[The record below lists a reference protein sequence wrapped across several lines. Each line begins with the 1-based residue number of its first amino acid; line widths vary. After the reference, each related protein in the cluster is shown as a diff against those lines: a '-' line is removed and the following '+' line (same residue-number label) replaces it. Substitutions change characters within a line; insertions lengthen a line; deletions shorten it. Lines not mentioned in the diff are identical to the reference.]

1 MIYLDNSATTR
12 VSENAAKKALYVMT
26 ECFGNPSSLHSLGF
40 KAELE
45 VKNARKIISNLISC
59 REGELFF
66 TSGGTEANNT
76 AILGA
81 VRANARRGNKIVVSA
96 VEHSSCIAAANYLS
110 QNGFE
115 VVFVS
120 PENDVSISPSKIA
133 EAVDEKT
140 VLVALMLVNNETGA
154 IFDVATVFAAARRKN
169 NKVLTLCDC
178 VQAFGKI
185 PVHVGRIGADM
196 ISITAHKIG
205 GPKGCGALYVKKG
218 TKIQSLIFG
227 GEQQNGFRPGTENAA
242 GICAFAVAAEEVNKR
257 MSASYSC
264 VKELK
269 NRLIEGL
276 LKIEGVTINSPENA
290 LPYIVNFSTNKIKS
304 ETMIHFLEQKE
315 IYVSGGSACA
325 KGSRSHVLSAFSFD
339 DKRIDTAI
347 RVSFNSENTIED
359 IDAFLEALKEGI
371 ETLQKIK

>member
-12 VSENAAKKALYVMT
+12 VSQEAAKKALYVMT

-45 VKNARKIISNLISC
+45 IKNARKIISSLISC
-59 REGELFF
+59 REGEIFF

-81 VRANARRGNKIVVSA
+81 ARANAKRGNKIVVSA
-96 VEHSSCIAAANYLS
+96 VEHSSCIDAAKHLS
-110 QNGFE
+110 MQGFE

-120 PENDVSISPSKIA
+120 PDENGCVSPQKIA
-133 EAVDEKT
+133 DAVDEKT

-154 IFDVATVFAAARRKN
+154 VFDVATAFAGARRKN
-169 NKVLTLCDC
+169 NKILTLCDC

-185 PVHVGRIGADM
+185 PVHVGRLGADM

-218 TKIQSLIFG
+218 SKIQPLIFG
-227 GEQQNGFRPGTENAA
+227 GQQQNAFRPGTENAA
-242 GICAFAVAAEEVNKR
+242 SIAAFAVAADETNKK
-257 MSASYSC
+257 MPAAYSS

-276 LKIEGVTINSPENA
+276 EKIDGVKINSPENA
-290 LPYIVNFSTNKIKS
+290 IPYVVNFSTNKIKS
-304 ETMIHFLEQKE
+304 ETMMHFLEQKE

-325 KGSRSHVLSAFSFD
+325 KGSRSHVLSALSFD

-347 RVSFNSENTIED
+347 RVSFNGENTVDD
-359 IDAFLEALKEGI
+359 IDAFLEAVKEGI